1 MARKTRSR
9 SRARARSAPRRTG
22 SRSSRTSTT
31 SISSRSGDG
40 LGKYILPA
48 VAVGIVAYLLW
59 PKTASAADGRDGR
72 DGNNQNNQDK
82 NNPNNRPNNRPN
94 NGGGGF
100 PAGATLGVVAVTTGE
115 SGMNVRS
122 SPSPGATLVTAL
134 PNGTT
139 FQILA
144 ADIAE
149 TGIDTPG
156 RNRWMHIRT
165 SNGTQ
170 GYLRAIG
177 PAGES
182 NVRTTTGPNT
192 GAFYGGYTPYTPFG
206 ALMPQGVVAARGW
219 YPAYRGW

>member
-9 SRARARSAPRRTG
+9 SRARARLASRRTG

-40 LGKYILPA
+40 WGKYVLPA

-72 DGNNQNNQDK
+72 DGNNK
-82 NNPNNRPNNRPN
+82 PNGKPDGKPDGNG
-94 NGGGGF
+94 GGGGF

-122 SPSPGATLVTAL
+122 SPSPGAALVTAL

-156 RNRWMHIRT
+156 RNRWMHVRT